1 MSTHQYK
8 LQITWT
14 GNRGEGTSQ
23 YDAYDRDHIL
33 EVDGKPDLQLSSDPE
48 FLGNPEKLNPEELL
62 VASLAGC
69 HMLWYLHLCAE
80 NEITVISYM
89 DHAEG
94 TMTAKNGGL
103 QFSEVN
109 LNPIVDISNS
119 DSPSDAERVH
129 ELAHE
134 RCFIARS
141 VNFPVKISPSI
152 NGQ

>member
-69 HMLWYLHLCAE
+69 HMLW
-80 NEITVISYM
+80 
-89 DHAEG
+89 
-94 TMTAKNGGL
+94 
-103 QFSEVN
+103 
-109 LNPIVDISNS
+109 
-119 DSPSDAERVH
+119 
-129 ELAHE
+129 
-134 RCFIARS
+134 
-141 VNFPVKISPSI
+141 
-152 NGQ
+152 